1 MLFLLILIISLLL
14 QFFLPWWIIG
24 LVAFGMAFWKAE
36 RAGQA
41 FISGFG
47 AIFILWVAM
56 GLVRSIPNEN
66 LLANRIGEMLMLPE
80 NSFNWI
86 IVLLITGIV
95 GGLVGGFSALAGFY
109 SAAAFRANKLTTKQ
123 SHHSNKLS

>member
-24 LVAFGMAFWKAE
+24 LVAFGIAFWKAE

-41 FISGFG
+41 FASGFG
-47 AIFILWVAM
+47 AIFLLWIAM
-56 GLVRSIPNEN
+56 GLIRSIPNQN
-66 LLANRIGEMLMLPE
+66 LLANRIGEMLMLPS
-80 NSFNWI
+80 NSLNWI
-86 IVLLITGIV
+86 IVLLLTGIV

-109 SAAAFRANKLTTKQ
+109 SATAIKAK
-123 SHHSNKLS
+123 KLST